1 MTDDQ
6 LVALLHCHVE
16 RVRHDPSQHRR
27 SMLGIIRALEG
38 RYDDLDIGCPE
49 ELVRR
54 TEADVEER
62 EPVTV

>member
-49 ELVRR
+49 ELARHA
-54 TEADVEER
+54 EVEER
-62 EPVTV
+62 EPVTA